1 MRQHI
6 AIDARGEPAKSRA
19 MATRT
24 KTRPQNRRGE
34 KTRAALLDAA
44 ESLFAETGFHAVT
57 VREIARKAGAD
68 PALVTYYFGG
78 KRELFDEVLLRR
90 ATELNAIRLKEL
102 EELEANAGPDGPT
115 VEEIINAFTHPL
127 LDRTANG
134 GPGWKSYFALIGQIT
149 NTPEWG
155 AAVMNKYFDPIVIR
169 FLEALRPK
177 IPDCTEEDLFWS
189 YHFLSGVLVLT
200 FAQTGRIDVLSK
212 GLCKSSDIASVHERM
227 PGFIAAG
234 ILYLQ
239 ERSRTQKNGGNDKI

>member
-1 MRQHI
+1 MRQQI
-6 AIDARGEPAKSRA
+6 AIDASGEQAKSPD
-19 MATRT
+19 MAIRT
-24 KTRPQNRRGE
+24 KARPQNRRGE

-68 PALVTYYFGG
+68 AALVTYYFGG

-102 EELEANAGPDGPT
+102 EELEANAGPGGPT

-169 FLEALRPK
+169 FLEALRPR

-234 ILYLQ
+234 ILFLQ
-239 ERSRTQKNGGNDKI
+239 ERSRAQKKGGAANA

>member
-1 MRQHI
+1 MRQQI
-6 AIDARGEPAKSRA
+6 AIDAGGEPAKSAR
-19 MATRT
+19 MSNRTR
-24 KTRPQNRRGE
+24 TRPQNRRGE

-102 EELEANAGPDGPT
+102 EELEAGSGPDGPT

-155 AAVMNKYFDPIVIR
+155 AAVMNKYFDPIVMR

-177 IPDCTEEDLFWS
+177 IPDCSEEDLFWS
-189 YHFLSGVLVLT
+189 YHFLSGILVLT

-212 GLCKSSDIASVHERM
+212 GLCKSSDIASVHQRM

-239 ERSRTQKNGGNDKI
+239 ERSRAERAAGTDKA

>member
-1 MRQHI
+1 MPQQI
-6 AIDARGEPAKSRA
+6 AIDAQGEAAKSDR
-19 MATRT
+19 MSNRT
-24 KTRPQNRRGE
+24 QTRPQNRRGE

-44 ESLFAETGFHAVT
+44 ESLFAQTGFHAVT

-102 EELEANAGPDGPT
+102 EELEAHAGPEGPT
-115 VEEIINAFTHPL
+115 VEAIINAFTHPL

-134 GPGWKSYFALIGQIT
+134 GPGWKNYFALIGQIT

-155 AAVMNKYFDPIVIR
+155 AAVMNKYFDPIVVR

-177 IPDCTEEDLFWS
+177 IPGCTEEDLYWS

-239 ERSRTQKNGGNDKI
+239 ERSRARAKEEAAAK